1 MRKIK
6 LSELQADPNQPR
18 TVFDPQGI
26 EELGISIEKNG
37 QRLAVKVK
45 KITGGGAKKYQL
57 INGERRFRAHSGN
70 KFLIEQGTILAKVE
84 GEELTPEEIFLEQ
97 IADNSNRQ
105 NLSAGDQIMQYKTG
119 ADKYGT
125 TPQKFAD
132 LRGISVKTVQR
143 DLELAELPPAVI
155 HSLDDGDI
163 SKELC
168 SSLLVFKT
176 EAQQLNGLQKAL
188 EAKSPKQALANV
200 EFYRKQVAGEESKIV
215 KAGKEDNES
224 IKSAGRRIDK
234 FIQQVGTFATFAE
247 NNISLAI
254 KSRSREIEKLEA
266 HAKALKKL
274 AEQIQNGC
282 AEYRAVGNKQ

>member
-6 LSELQADPNQPR
+6 LSDIQADPNQPR
-18 TVFDPQGI
+18 TVFDPQGL
-26 EELGISIEKNG
+26 EELGLSIEKKG
-37 QRLAVKVK
+37 QRDPILIKR
-45 KITGGGAKKYQL
+45 ISGPKKYQL

-70 KFLIEQGTILAKVE
+70 KTLVERGTIDAIVE
-84 GEELTPEEIFLEQ
+84 GEDLSPKEILLEQ
-97 IADNSNRQ
+97 IADNSNRK
-105 NLSAGDQIMQYKTG
+105 NLSAGDQIATYRRG
-119 ADKYGT
+119 ADELGIT
-125 TPQKFAD
+125 AQEFAD
-132 LRGISVKTVQR
+132 TEGVSVKTVRR
-143 DLELAELPPAVI
+143 DMELGGLPPAVI
-155 HSLDDGDI
+155 HSLNDGDI
-163 SKELC
+163 SKELAA
-168 SSLLVFKT
+168 SLLVFTT

-200 EFYRKQVAGEESKIV
+200 EFYRKQVAGEESEIV

-247 NNISLAI
+247 SHISLAI